1 MTANKRTET
10 MRNAFL
16 AVLLLIGATVQTLC
30 AETIKIGVA
39 QTVIE
44 NHLSRNRDKL
54 LDLMA
59 RAKAE
64 GCHLVIFP
72 ENALYWAGIAAHR
85 PSQAELDAAIEQIRL
100 KARSEQ
106 MYVVFGGTRKLAQK
120 DAYHNTAV
128 AYGPRGRR
136 LMFYNKNMEVPQRF
150 YVRGVPVSVAICSD
164 RGYLEHSD
172 LPCLVQGA
180 QIIIDISGGHGGDDG
195 RPELRRIRYRPWAQ
209 RTGAYVIVANPV
221 HDDTDFM
228 GHSPWGGGSAIIR
241 PDGSIMA
248 GRMYEKDE
256 LIVEE
261 IDTARATR
269 AEAKRRRSHPVFKS
283 FWDMGKEVLEGGRID
298 SVQDITPL
306 SSAARDSTDCMLAR
320 DERERREN
328 QERHPMGHSAGSG
341 YRCLPGAGGDRG
353 RPRGHCG
360 CKPIRAGER
369 AERDLQA
376 SRPEEHLRDRGYA
389 LFRRRSQEKLRVR
402 HR

>member
-1 MTANKRTET
+1 

-150 YVRGVPVSVAICSD
+150 YVRGVPVSVGGMEATTAGPSCAGFAIGPGH
-164 RGYLEHSD
+164 RGPAPTSSSPT
-172 LPCLVQGA
+172 PCTT
-180 QIIIDISGGHGGDDG
+180 IPTS
-195 RPELRRIRYRPWAQ
+195 WA
-209 RTGAYVIVANPV
+209 
-221 HDDTDFM
+221 
-228 GHSPWGGGSAIIR
+228 
-241 PDGSIMA
+241 
-248 GRMYEKDE
+248 
-256 LIVEE
+256 
-261 IDTARATR
+261 TAPG
-269 AEAKRRRSHPVFKS
+269 EA
-283 FWDMGKEVLEGGRID
+283 
-298 SVQDITPL
+298 
-306 SSAARDSTDCMLAR
+306 AARS
-320 DERERREN
+320 
-328 QERHPMGHSAGSG
+328 
-341 YRCLPGAGGDRG
+341 
-353 RPRGHCG
+353 
-360 CKPIRAGER
+360 
-369 AERDLQA
+369 
-376 SRPEEHLRDRGYA
+376 
-389 LFRRRSQEKLRVR
+389 
-402 HR
+402 